1 MGHTQKTIADKISKE
16 LGLPQRTG
24 QKFLQRVIDIIADD
38 IVFTGR
44 SEIRGLGTFNVTEKP
59 PVQTTHPATGNP
71 ITISQK
77 KILHFRTSLQIRR
90 RLNPS
95 KPGTRK
101 TAKNKKPSA

>member
-38 IVFTGR
+38 IVFTGK

-71 ITISQK
+71 VHIPEK

-90 RLNPS
+90 RLNPT
-95 KPGTRK
+95 KPGTGK
-101 TAKNKKPSA
+101 TAKNKKTSA

>member
-1 MGHTQKTIADKISKE
+1 MGHTQKTMADKISEE

-24 QKFLQRVIDIIADD
+24 RKFLQRVIDIIADN

-44 SEIRGLGTFNVTEKP
+44 SEIRGLGIFNVTEKP
-59 PVQTTHPATGNP
+59 PVQTTHPETGNSVHIP
-71 ITISQK
+71 EK

-95 KPGTRK
+95 KPGTIK
-101 TAKNKKPSA
+101 TAKKKKPSA

>member
-59 PVQTTHPATGNP
+59 PVQTTHPETGNP

-77 KILHFRTSLQIRR
+77 KILHFRTSSQIRR

-95 KPGTRK
+95 KPGTGK
-101 TAKNKKPSA
+101 TSKNKKNSV

>member
-1 MGHTQKTIADKISKE
+1 MGHTQKTIADIISKE

-24 QKFLQRVIDIIADD
+24 RKFLQRVIDIIADD

-44 SEIRGLGTFNVTEKP
+44 SEIRGLGTFNITEKP
-59 PVQTTHPATGNP
+59 PVQTTHPETGNP
-71 ITISQK
+71 VTISQK
-77 KILHFRTSLQIRR
+77 KILHFRTSSQIRR

-101 TAKNKKPSA
+101 TAKNKKTSA

>member
-1 MGHTQKTIADKISKE
+1 MIYCFYSSSK
-16 LGLPQRTG
+16 L
-24 QKFLQRVIDIIADD
+24 
-38 IVFTGR
+38 
-44 SEIRGLGTFNVTEKP
+44 RGLGSYHSQKP
-59 PVQTTHPATGNP
+59 DPPLPQHTPTTGNP
-71 ITISQK
+71 VHIPEK

>member
-1 MGHTQKTIADKISKE
+1 MGHTQKTIADIISKE
-16 LGLPQRTG
+16 LKLPQRTG
-24 QKFLQRVIDIIADD
+24 RKFLQRVIDIIADD

-44 SEIRGLGTFNVTEKP
+44 SEIRGLGSFNVTEKP
-59 PVQTTHPATGNP
+59 PVQTTHPETGNP

-77 KILHFRTSLQIRR
+77 KILHFRTSSQIRR

-101 TAKNKKPSA
+101 TSKNKKSSA